1 MKTIRPMNTE
11 RQKTA
16 AKFSLAAL
24 LFTACSLLFL
34 PGCQNPLQSI
44 ETPQTTGAGTF
55 SLTIGGAAR
64 TIVPVLSVDRFERFA
79 IAFEPAY
86 GCEAGNAGF
95 SYDDWEP
102 GHGAS
107 PSAPILLSVGFWD
120 VTVTAFTATDDEYP
134 AAVGFILGLEMV
146 AGESVN
152 ENIVLG
158 PVIDGEGAFSWRDI
172 TFPEIV
178 RMAGMEIFEWYDWNI
193 GERLYAIEL
202 VADGDPVGGH
212 PYRSLYAGQYFVLF
226 TLRGEDDDEMMEISH
241 ILHIYR
247 NIETELPAGMFAD
260 FAFPGPVI
268 LLYIAEQIAILQGK
282 AEPPLGH
289 TLTIDFANEQIAPQV
304 LYFGGREIAI
314 TLTGGVGGDTLSLS
328 DPGAMFTVGEGVT
341 LILDGVELRGMADNH
356 SALVLVEEDGHLVM
370 LAGSMI
376 TGNTNISDTF
386 VGGGVTVNSGG
397 TFDMYAGEI
406 SGNNTAALGGGVAN
420 AGAFTLR
427 DGVISE
433 NTADWGGGV
442 YNRNTLS
449 IYGGLISEN
458 IAAFGGGVFN
468 NRADGTFNMH
478 DGIISENT
486 ADMGGGV
493 FNWATGTFNMHGGV
507 IAINNADVGN
517 GGGVANQAA
526 AFNMHGGT
534 ISENTTG
541 GDGGG
546 VANWASSTFTM
557 YNGIIS
563 GNTANR
569 DGSAGGGVANGT
581 SSIFTMHDGIISE
594 NTADFGGGVFN
605 LAASTFNMHG
615 GVITINNADL
625 GAGGGVANS
634 GDGTFNMYD
643 GIISENT
650 ASMGGGVANWGDG
663 TFTMYS
669 GIISSNEAMNHDG
682 GGVFNQG
689 TFTMRYGAISNNET
703 LFWGGGVANNAGGSF
718 HMHGG
723 TISGNS
729 AGNDG
734 GGVFNFAG
742 GTFNMYNGTISENNA
757 VNAGG
762 GVANLINGRFRMH
775 DGTISDNEAGPSG
788 GGVFNYGTGW
798 FTMSGGVISGNTA
811 NIGGGVNNQGGAVFI
826 MGGGLIHGVNAGT
839 ALGNTASSAGAALV
853 NIPGPANSQI
863 GFGALNPD
871 HTLADGALLF
881 SSNTHEFTVDVDNGD
896 AVLVNIQNLGYA
908 GLAFRSKAYFD
919 GEWYNLSGW
928 FFVPATGTWAFNFPT
943 TPGNWTIGLEFAPVE
958 GTSVLVGHAVS
969 YTVTRNLVR
978 GVNTI
983 SFNEFTPVAPP
994 TTVTAITI
1002 TGIPFLYLGRGGV
1015 ADLFVLDGSA
1025 RIPIH
1030 VAVSITDPWVNFN
1043 LLDMEPRNDVLEIE
1057 FRFPPWDEPESIYT
1071 AEVHLTAGL
1080 NTIPFGNFNRI
1091 GGLPLPLITSIT
1103 VADVGA
1109 YLGTEIDI
1117 EVFTGTGFQPVG
1129 TQVVGGDSV
1138 TFPIN
1143 ITWQS
1148 GEWPIRLT
1156 FWSPV
1161 NGGWALVGAYL
1172 GFMDLVSGANTV
1184 ALADFDNITPT
1195 DTSANAAPF
1204 GGAIEGRTPPTE
1216 MRTPRLD
1223 RPSQPETRERQTPR
1237 VDERTSP
1244 ADRFMRLDE
1253 RVLPADGLMR
1263 IDEPTP
1269 FTDGLIL
1276 HERLDAP
1283 SLEMDLD
1290 WQQLRQPRLM
1300 PQESLW
1306 PRR

>member
-95 SYDDWEP
+95 SHDDWEP

-534 ISENTTG
+534 ISGNAATG
-541 GDGGG
+541 
-546 VANWASSTFTM
+546 
-557 YNGIIS
+557 
-563 GNTANR
+563 
-569 DGSAGGGVANGT
+569 DGSAGGGVANWA

-594 NTADFGGGVFN
+594 NTASV
-605 LAASTFNMHG
+605 
-615 GVITINNADL
+615 
-625 GAGGGVANS
+625 GGGVANW

-650 ASMGGGVANWGDG
+650 ASIGGGVANSGDG
-663 TFTMYS
+663 TFTMY
-669 GIISSNEAMNHDG
+669 GGVISSNEAMNNDG
-682 GGVFNQG
+682 GGVFNLG
-689 TFTMRYGAISNNET
+689 AFTMHDGAISNNET
-703 LFWGGGVANNAGGSF
+703 PFRGGGVVNGIGGSF

-723 TISGNS
+723 
-729 AGNDG
+729 A
-734 GGVFNFAG
+734 
-742 GTFNMYNGTISENNA
+742 
-757 VNAGG
+757 
-762 GVANLINGRFRMH
+762 
-775 DGTISDNEAGPSG
+775 
-788 GGVFNYGTGW
+788 
-798 FTMSGGVISGNTA
+798 ISGNTA
-811 NIGGGVNNQGGAVFI
+811 GDGGGVLTQGAGWFAMRGGRIYNNTATGSHGW
-826 MGGGLIHGVNAGT
+826 GGGVMNLEGIFFMSDGVIYGTNADVGLRNMANDMAALTNAIFPGGT
-839 ALGNTASSAGAALV
+839 ATAMRGTFAVDGDNITFAQFANLPGTDFTLHVENGLLASPITATGITVTGIDAAYHNTEGRV
-853 NIPGPANSQI
+853 Y
-863 GFGALNPD
+863 
-871 HTLADGALLF
+871 LF
-881 SSNTHEFTVDVDNGD
+881 SG
-896 AVLVNIQNLGYA
+896 
-908 GLAFRSKAYFD
+908 
-919 GEWYNLSGW
+919 
-928 FFVPATGTWAFNFPT
+928 
-943 TPGNWTIGLEFAPVE
+943 GNWVPLTGSETPIVGADVTFTWPALYIPLITWQVRLGFYDTTTGENVANYAATIPFAVPGITAVPFGLFDPI
-958 GTSVLVGHAVS
+958 
-969 YTVTRNLVR
+969 TVV
-978 GVNTI
+978 
-983 SFNEFTPVAPP
+983 
-994 TTVTAITI
+994 TTVTTITI
-1002 TGIPFLYLGRGGV
+1002 TGIPALYHSDDLVLFANGV
-1015 ADLFVLDGSA
+1015 EVGHVDWVRTATVT
-1025 RIPIH
+1025 IP
-1030 VAVSITDPWVNFN
+1030 VN
-1043 LLDMEPRNDVLEIE
+1043 MEPGNHFLEMVFEVYPTFDV
-1057 FRFPPWDEPESIYT
+1057 RSRYT
-1071 AEVHLTAGL
+1071 LATNLTAGA
-1080 NTIPFGNFNRI
+1080 NIIPFGSFDRV
-1091 GGLPLPLITSIT
+1091 GGPHPPPASVSSIT
-1103 VADVGA
+1103 VTGVGA
-1109 YLGTEIDI
+1109 YEGTIVDLDVWANFGQGPIWARMATENVLD
-1117 EVFTGTGFQPVG
+1117 
-1129 TQVVGGDSV
+1129 DSV
-1138 TFPIN
+1138 TFAIPI
-1143 ITWQS
+1143 IWPS
-1148 GEWPIRLT
+1148 GNWRIRLI
-1156 FWSPV
+1156 FSEYL
-1161 NGGWALVGAYL
+1161 GDGDWALVGAYL
-1172 GFMDLVSGANTV
+1172 ADPKTLVDGANTV
-1184 ALADFDNITPT
+1184 ALGDFENMLADA
-1195 DTSANAAPF
+1195 SANAAPF

-1253 RVLPADGLMR
+1253 RALPADGLMR